1 MAQTYI
7 YKDIFI
13 WFFFFFHPLDH
24 AVGDRVCSV
33 ASIVCDSLQLH
44 GL

>member
-13 WFFFFFHPLDH
+13 WFFFFHQLGH
-24 AVGDRVCSV
+24 AVGAHACSV
-33 ASIVCDSLQLH
+33 ASVVSDSLQVH